1 MKENNLFR
9 TLASSKFRHGGWATL
24 MVVAV
29 IALLVAVNILVDQ
42 VPAGLDLTENRIF
55 SLSDETVKVL
65 QGLTAEVT
73 ITTVSTR
80 GNEDPIVKEI
90 LAKYAGVSP
99 RVKLASV
106 DPERNPAWSKQYD
119 PTGSGLRDGSIV
131 VARGSRFRAI
141 GAFDMYNYDMSGGQ
155 PRLTG
160 LSVEQKVS
168 SALQYV
174 SAARSVTAYVVQG
187 HGEKSL
193 SDYGLVNAVD
203 GENYERKDLS
213 LLTASSVP
221 SDADMLLVLAPSRDF
236 PAQDTEKL
244 RAYLESGG
252 RAVFLLDV
260 RGRTEPLPNLSAV
273 LKTYGVALANRMV
286 VEPDANHAAYGNPL
300 FLVPQQE
307 AHDILSPLRAKNYPI
322 LMPFAQP
329 IQALDLRKRTLKI
342 EPLLT
347 STSISF
353 SKAGDGQSANLRRE
367 SGDELGPFTLA
378 AAITDPGETGRR
390 DAKIVV
396 IGGSSFLVSEVA
408 AQAPGN
414 TDFFLNCMGW
424 LKDSRDSLSIR
435 AKSMIEFP
443 LNMTAVQRW
452 IFSGIVVILLPLIIL
467 GWGFIVWVRR
477 RHL

>member
-1 MKENNLFR
+1 VKAKNLFR
-9 TLASSKFRHGGWATL
+9 SLGSSKFRHGGWAAL

-29 IALLVAVNILVDQ
+29 IALLVAVNILVGQ
-42 VPAGLDLTENRIF
+42 VPAKLDLTENRMF
-55 SLSDETVKVL
+55 SLSDETVKIL
-65 QGLTAEVT
+65 QGLTADVT
-73 ITTVSTR
+73 VTTVSTR
-80 GNEDPIVKEI
+80 GSEDPIVKEI
-90 LAKYAGVSP
+90 LAKYAGASP

-106 DPERNPAWSKQYD
+106 DPERNPAWAKQYD
-119 PTGSGLRDGSIV
+119 PAGSGLRVGSIV

-141 GAFDMYNYDMSGGQ
+141 STYDMYNYDMSGGQ

-174 SAARSVTAYVVQG
+174 NAVRSVTAYVVQG
-187 HGEKSL
+187 HGEKAL

-221 SDADMLLVLAPSRDF
+221 PNADMLLVLAPSRDF
-236 PAQDTEKL
+236 PAQDAAKL

-260 RGRTEPLPNLSAV
+260 QRRTEPMPNLTAV
-273 LKTYGVALANRMV
+273 LKSYGVALANRMV
-286 VEPDANHAAYGNPL
+286 VEPDVNHAAYGNPL

-307 AHDILSPLRAKNYPI
+307 THDILSPLQAKGYPI

-329 IQALDLRKRTLKI
+329 IQTLDLRKRTLKI

-353 SKAGDGQSANLRRE
+353 TKTADGQATNLRRE
-367 SGDELGPFTLA
+367 SGDALGPFTLA
-378 AAITDPGETGRR
+378 AAITDPGEAGRR

-424 LKDSRDSLSIR
+424 LKDGRDTLSIR

-443 LNMTAVQRW
+443 LNMTTVQRW